1 MIATYINAVSIIIG
15 SLLGLLIRGRLSER
29 FKEVVFSASGLVT
42 LTIGLSMA
50 MQTESYLVL
59 LFSLVLGGFIG
70 YLIGIED
77 GILRFGDWIEKRSSR
92 NVSKESVAG
101 GSDFARGFLNSSVLF
116 CSGAMAVVGSIHA
129 GTVGDYD
136 LILIKSVMDGAMAII
151 FTAAYGPGVLLSA
164 GSVLVYQGIFT
175 IGGSAL
181 APLMKESGLNELSA
195 AGGVLLLMIAFNLI
209 GVKQFRTGNFLP
221 ALALAPLFSLLG
233 AMMSNVLPFL

>member
-1 MIATYINAVSIIIG
+1 MPHISNAVSIIIG
-15 SLLGLLIRGRLSER
+15 SLLGLLIRGRLSEK

-50 MQTESYLVL
+50 MQTGSYLVL

-92 NVSKESVAG
+92 KVSSEAVTG
-101 GSDFARGFLNSSVLF
+101 GSDFAKGFLNSSVLF
-116 CSGAMAVVGSIHA
+116 CSGAMAVVGSISA
-129 GTVGDYD
+129 GTVGDYN

-164 GSVLVYQGIFT
+164 ASVLVYQGIFT

-195 AGGVLLLMIAFNLI
+195 AGGVPPSDDSIQPYR
-209 GVKQFRTGNFLP
+209 GETVQDRELP
-221 ALALAPLFSLLG
+221 SG
-233 AMMSNVLPFL
+233 ASSCTLCSVHSQRC